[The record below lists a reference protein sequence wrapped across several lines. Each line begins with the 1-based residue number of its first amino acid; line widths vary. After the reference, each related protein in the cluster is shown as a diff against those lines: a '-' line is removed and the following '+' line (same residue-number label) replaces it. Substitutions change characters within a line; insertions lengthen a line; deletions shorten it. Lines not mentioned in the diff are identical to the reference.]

1 MPDIPMDI
9 LREVFKQSWTS
20 PLRAHKSYEFPWYLG
35 HVCSKWRAVFFS
47 MRSTFWNRIEIEWYD
62 DSGVGLKQQDAANVT
77 EIVPFFLD
85 CTRGAPFSVAFCTRG
100 GYTEEDTDYD
110 ILPTLVDLINCSE
123 QWEEVSIK
131 LLSTHLVF
139 LCATKGCLSQ
149 LKKLEIDVKN
159 EYEYE
164 DAFRIIPSV
173 VTKVFEDAPILKEV
187 VIWGFSAWKF
197 RFNWSS
203 LTAVTLLQQRHCK
216 AILAILRETINVVE
230 LTIKA
235 SHLDPNDERSEL
247 IHLPHLE
254 RLYID
259 NVTLLAVLETPSLQ
273 QLRIDFAFLSFY
285 DDGGIIASAFLRR
298 CGNKLSTIV
307 IYRGPLGVVKDILL
321 SAPELDQLALFDVTM
336 IGDPFK
342 WMAGTGMQ
350 VRFNTLRVSWDRDW
364 SPGLGPL
371 HDLIACRNPPNDKES
386 LSPKEL
392 FIHMSKMDHDESEAA
407 NLESLCRDRGIRFGF
422 VGPARRCHGVD
433 I

>member
-1 MPDIPMDI
+1 M
-9 LREVFKQSWTS
+9 
-20 PLRAHKSYEFPWYLG
+20 
-35 HVCSKWRAVFFS
+35 
-47 MRSTFWNRIEIEWYD
+47 
-62 DSGVGLKQQDAANVT
+62 
-77 EIVPFFLD
+77 
-85 CTRGAPFSVAFCTRG
+85 
-100 GYTEEDTDYD
+100 
-110 ILPTLVDLINCSE
+110 
-123 QWEEVSIK
+123 
-131 LLSTHLVF
+131 
-139 LCATKGCLSQ
+139 
-149 LKKLEIDVKN
+149 
-159 EYEYE
+159 
-164 DAFRIIPSV
+164 
-173 VTKVFEDAPILKEV
+173 
-187 VIWGFSAWKF
+187 
-197 RFNWSS
+197 
-203 LTAVTLLQQRHCK
+203 
-216 AILAILRETINVVE
+216 E

-285 DDGGIIASAFLRR
+285 DNGGIIASAFLRR

-371 HDLIACRNPPNDKES
+371 HDLIARRNPPNDKES

-392 FIHMSKMDHDESEAA
+392 LSICLKWIMMKVKRRIWNRCAGTGASG
-407 NLESLCRDRGIRFGF
+407 LGSLAQLGDVMGLIFRQN
-422 VGPARRCHGVD
+422 
-433 I
+433 